1 MDFLCC
7 VLGWIRGA
15 SLKDR
20 LSTTN
25 SVSIISKLE
34 TAVVQIRKAG
44 LAAIGVVYRRR
55 IRQSVSGYEPFENSQ
70 GQQLFR
76 EVPNSQSIAALRSPD
91 RKTPKRFTW
100 TARAVRFLLCKR
112 RGRQIKPKNLEK
124 PIKRPRRIRLKFG
137 TASFGITKPV
147 ECQAGESCHPDNF
160 WLTLLCVW
168 QVLAWPFV
176 RPRRDLFQNGSVTVW
191 LYKWLSVC
199 PGFLL
204 FFQ

>member
-15 SLKDR
+15 RLKDR

-44 LAAIGVVYRRR
+44 LAAIGVD
-55 IRQSVSGYEPFENSQ
+55 EPFENSQ

-76 EVPNSQSIAALRSPD
+76 EVPNSQSIAALRSSD

-100 TARAVRFLLCKR
+100 TPRAVRFLLCKR

-160 WLTLLCVW
+160 WLTLTPTSSIKRNSPMQGTRRTQANLC
-168 QVLAWPFV
+168 AA
-176 RPRRDLFQNGSVTVW
+176 
-191 LYKWLSVC
+191 
-199 PGFLL
+199 
-204 FFQ
+204 